1 MCIRDRIPDG
11 QLHYIWRPGEVV
23 PIVCFHQTA
32 SSSESYRK
40 IMQQSVIR
48 NPMYAFDTPGFG
60 GSFDP
65 IGIKLK
71 VLKTDLLQQD
81 NLQIRL
87 KIPVV
92 KTHLCGDEYLK
103 S

>member
-1 MCIRDRIPDG
+1 MVKW
-11 QLHYIWRPGEVV
+11 Y
-23 PIVCFHQTA
+23 
-32 SSSESYRK
+32 K
-40 IMQQSVIR
+40 
-48 NPMYAFDTPGFG
+48 N
-60 GSFDP
+60 
-65 IGIKLK
+65 